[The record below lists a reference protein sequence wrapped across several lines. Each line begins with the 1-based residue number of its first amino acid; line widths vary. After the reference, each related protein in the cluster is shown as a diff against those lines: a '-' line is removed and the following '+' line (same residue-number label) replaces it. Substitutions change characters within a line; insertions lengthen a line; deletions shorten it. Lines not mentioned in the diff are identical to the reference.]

1 MVSYP
6 YAGGLQSMFCTH
18 CGTNLDSSAN
28 FCPHCGIATK
38 PGQPY
43 PPKPPRPLF
52 RLASDKKI
60 AGICSGLAYYLN
72 MDVTLFR
79 IIFVAVTIATGVVP
93 FLLAYLIAWPIMPL
107 GEPLPPREAYTPPS
121 SPTTRHPEDSSTS
134 ATLVG

>member
-1 MVSYP
+1 
-6 YAGGLQSMFCTH
+6 MFCTH
-18 CGTNLDSSAN
+18 CGTNLDNSAN
-28 FCPHCGIATK
+28 FCPHCGVATK
-38 PGQPY
+38 EGQQQQQY

-79 IIFVAVTIATGVVP
+79 ILFVTVTIATGVVP

-107 GEPLPPREAYTPPS
+107 GEPLAPPHPRDPYNPS
-121 SPTTRHPEDSSTS
+121 SPSTHQPGDSSTS